1 MLTTLPSVSARR
13 KAGCEMIR
21 KRRAKIT
28 IIGAGHVGATAAIWA
43 AARHLGDI
51 VLVDNKEGLAEGK
64 ALDLMATAPVEHT
77 DYYVV
82 GSSGYEDTAGS
93 DVIIITAGLSR
104 KPGMTRDDLLLRN
117 FEIVKS
123 CTNQVVKHSP
133 DALIIVVTN
142 PLDVMTYAVQKVSG
156 FEKKRV
162 LGMAGLLDSARL
174 RLFVAMELGISVED
188 VKAFVMGGHGDSMVP
203 LVRYCYAGG
212 IPIEKLISAERIES
226 IVKRTRNA
234 GAEIVSL
241 LKEGSAY
248 YSPAAATVQ
257 MAEAILKD
265 KRRIVPCS
273 ACLEGQYDVYDGLY
287 VGVPIIL
294 GGEGVERVLEIELTE
309 EERDALKW
317 SVEDIRENV
326 RKLPL

>member
-1 MLTTLPSVSARR
+1 ML
-13 KAGCEMIR
+13 R

-28 IIGAGHVGATAAIWA
+28 IIGAGNVGATVASWA

-51 VLVDNKEGLAEGK
+51 VLVDNNEGLAEGK

-77 DYYVV
+77 DYNVV
-82 GSSGYEDTAGS
+82 GSSGYEGTSGS

-104 KPGMTRDDLLLRN
+104 KPGMSRDDLLLRN
-117 FEIVKS
+117 FEVVKS

-142 PLDVMTYAVQKVSG
+142 PLDVMTYAVQRVSG
-156 FEKKRV
+156 FEKNRV
-162 LGMAGLLDSARL
+162 VGMAGLLDSARF
-174 RLFVAMELGISVED
+174 RLFVAMELGVSVED

-212 IPIEKLISAERIES
+212 IPIEKLIPVKRIEA
-226 IVKRTRNA
+226 IVEKTRNA

-241 LKEGSAY
+241 LKNGSAY

-265 KRRIVPCS
+265 KRRIIPCS
-273 ACLEGQYDVYDGLY
+273 ACLEGEYDIFDGLY

-294 GGEGVERVLEIELTE
+294 GGNGVEKVLEIELTE
-309 EERDALKW
+309 EEKEALDM
-317 SVEDIRENV
+317 SVEEIRENV
-326 RKLPL
+326 NKLPF